1 MVEGL
6 SVFRFRFQFQ
16 YVSEVK
22 TCAIPSTR
30 PGMAQMV
37 EHVTVQHR
45 QWREMTSLESN
56 LFPSAASFECCFQ
69 STFDSAC
76 VVVCSM
82 MGVELTGSAFESTVA
97 HSPQSCLSGKLP
109 FLKGCL
115 GPELEVKHKVFLL
128 AKLESTEGGICFHTQ
143 VLRAVCNIFQL
154 YKPLLSLY
162 KSGKQSSGKATPQH
176 ALFNRD
182 NAAKIEQNHSIL
194 PEIQFPELQ
203 SKIWLFAQRWRLS

>member
-56 LFPSAASFECCFQ
+56 LFPSVGIQ
-69 STFDSAC
+69 
-76 VVVCSM
+76 
-82 MGVELTGSAFESTVA
+82 G
-97 HSPQSCLSGKLP
+97 
-109 FLKGCL
+109 
-115 GPELEVKHKVFLL
+115 GPENSLL
-128 AKLESTEGGICFHTQ
+128 F
-143 VLRAVCNIFQL
+143 
-154 YKPLLSLY
+154 SL
-162 KSGKQSSGKATPQH
+162 A
-176 ALFNRD
+176 
-182 NAAKIEQNHSIL
+182 
-194 PEIQFPELQ
+194 
-203 SKIWLFAQRWRLS
+203 